1 MKNIFL
7 LSLVCLLFSCSKDDN
22 SDDDISSLSEEDIV
36 LALKAHNDARKE
48 VGVPNLSWS
57 KTLEADALKWA
68 KTMAEKEEMFH
79 SSNES
84 RPNQGENL
92 AYAYSNVNGESVFS
106 LTPALDASNGW
117 YNEINDYTYA
127 EIGSDVNANVMI
139 GHYTQMIWS
148 TTTEVGIAVA
158 ISDTG
163 KVYVAARYSPP
174 GNWVGSHPY

>member
-1 MKNIFL
+1 
-7 LSLVCLLFSCSKDDN
+7 
-22 SDDDISSLSEEDIV
+22 
-36 LALKAHNDARKE
+36 
-48 VGVPNLSWS
+48 
-57 KTLEADALKWA
+57 
-68 KTMAEKEEMFH
+68 MFH

>member
-1 MKNIFL
+1 MPFGEIPA
-7 LSLVCLLFSCSKDDN
+7 VRDN
-22 SDDDISSLSEEDIV
+22 V
-36 LALKAHNDARKE
+36 
-48 VGVPNLSWS
+48 
-57 KTLEADALKWA
+57 
-68 KTMAEKEEMFH
+68 
-79 SSNES
+79 
-84 RPNQGENL
+84 
-92 AYAYSNVNGESVFS
+92 
-106 LTPALDASNGW
+106 
-117 YNEINDYTYA
+117 A